1 VAEFSAKKDLAEPS
15 YSGEFPGLGRSAQ
28 DFGYFEK
35 AYPPATAAH
44 AWDPTSDDQTS
55 ASPPP
60 AIPSGASHTGLTARV
75 ENFARTIGAQI
86 FGKW

>member
-1 VAEFSAKKDLAEPS
+1 MAEFSAKRDLTEPS
-15 YSGEFPGLGRSAQ
+15 YSGDLPGLDRSAQ

-35 AYPPATAAH
+35 GYPPGVSGN
-44 AWDPTSDDQTS
+44 AWDPTSDYQS
-55 ASPPP
+55 PASPPP

>member
-15 YSGEFPGLGRSAQ
+15 YSGEFPGLGRTAQ

-35 AYPPATAAH
+35 AYPPATTGH
-44 AWDPTSDDQTS
+44 AWDSTSDDQTS
-55 ASPPP
+55 AYPPP
-60 AIPSGASHTGLTARV
+60 AVPSGASHTGLTARV

>member
-1 VAEFSAKKDLAEPS
+1 MAKNSAEKDSAEPS
-15 YSGEFPGLGRSAQ
+15 YSEDFPGLGRSAQ

-35 AYPPATAAH
+35 AYPPGMTGN
-44 AWDPTSDDQTS
+44 AWDPTSDHQT
-55 ASPPP
+55 P
-60 AIPSGASHTGLTARV
+60 AAPHTVIPSGASHPGLTARV

>member
-1 VAEFSAKKDLAEPS
+1 MAEFSAKKDLTEPS
-15 YSGEFPGLGRSAQ
+15 YSGDLPGLGRSAQ

-35 AYPPATAAH
+35 DYPPGMSGNAS
-44 AWDPTSDDQTS
+44 DPTSDDQTS

-60 AIPSGASHTGLTARV
+60 AMPSGASHTGLTARV
-75 ENFARTIGAQI
+75 ENIARTIGAQI

>member
-1 VAEFSAKKDLAEPS
+1 VVENSAKKGLAGPS
-15 YSGEFPGLGRSAQ
+15 YSGDFPGIGRNAQ

-35 AYPPATAAH
+35 PYQPGMAGNT
-44 AWDPTSDDQTS
+44 WDPTSDYLPTASPVTPSS
-55 ASPPP
+55 ASH
-60 AIPSGASHTGLTARV
+60 AGLTARL

>member
-1 VAEFSAKKDLAEPS
+1 MAEYSAKKDLTEPS
-15 YSGEFPGLGRSAQ
+15 YSGDLPGLGRCAQ

-35 AYPPATAAH
+35 DYPPGMSGN
-44 AWDPTSDDQTS
+44 AWDPTTDHQTS
-55 ASPPP
+55 ASLPP

-75 ENFARTIGAQI
+75 ENIARTIGAQI